1 MKSFALIGMILL
13 QSQISTCQ
21 EFVFDDYGIDEGIHS
36 IDSGPVDV
44 DIDIDTAIDV
54 AVSTGIECECNGSIL
69 YDSLLGKNIGEC
81 LTEDHLSSTYEPSFF
96 CFVNPQVQCNDK
108 KHWKN
113 GAFISYRACNA
124 KLDTQIFVPKT
135 QVKDENEN

>member
-1 MKSFALIGMILL
+1 MKSFALIIIGLVL
-13 QSQISTCQ
+13 FQSQISTCQ
-21 EFVFDDYGIDEGIHS
+21 EFEFGDYGIDEGIHS
-36 IDSGPVDV
+36 IDSGPVD
-44 DIDIDTAIDV
+44 ID
-54 AVSTGIECECNGSIL
+54 IECECNGSIL

-113 GAFISYRACNA
+113 GAFISYTACN
-124 KLDTQIFVPKT
+124 V
-135 QVKDENEN
+135 

>member
-1 MKSFALIGMILL
+1 MKSFALIIIGLILF

-36 IDSGPVDV
+36 IDSGPVD
-44 DIDIDTAIDV
+44 ID
-54 AVSTGIECECNGSIL
+54 IECECNGSIL

-81 LTEDHLSSTYEPSFF
+81 LTEDQFVPF
-96 CFVNPQVQCNDK
+96 CFVNPQSQCNDK

-113 GAFISYRACNA
+113 GAFISYEACLLQECQCNGSI
-124 KLDTQIFVPKT
+124 LYDSL
-135 QVKDENEN
+135 

>member
-1 MKSFALIGMILL
+1 MKSFALIIIGLVL
-13 QSQISTCQ
+13 FQSQISTCQ

-36 IDSGPVDV
+36 IDSGPVD
-44 DIDIDTAIDV
+44 ID
-54 AVSTGIECECNGSIL
+54 IECECNGSIL